1 MGKGAGRRARMT
13 QITVNVSD
21 ELFELA
27 GGDETQIGN
36 LMTQALVAQL
46 IRRKAISSGKA
57 AELLGI
63 SRWDMPALLS
73 QFEISAT
80 EFRPKRT

>member
-1 MGKGAGRRARMT
+1 MT